1 MMLKIIPSDS
11 NMRSFESMVNIEA
24 NTKFGIERGLFRL
37 GKDLIQSFNA
47 ETKKRKSGILYGV
60 VGRRRRV
67 RSSAAGESPAVRTGK
82 YKKAVGYKI
91 SGTTMRFG
99 NSVEYAG
106 FLETGTSRMKARPGL
121 GNALKDNQ
129 RNGLLA
135 ISDSI
140 ESEL

>member
-1 MMLKIIPSDS
+1 MLKIIPSDS
-11 NMRSFESMVNIEA
+11 NMKAFESATNIEA

-37 GKDLIQSFNA
+37 GKDLIQSFNQQ
-47 ETKKRKSGILYGV
+47 TKERKSGKLYRV
-60 VGRRRRV
+60 PGRRRRV
-67 RSSAAGESPAVRTGK
+67 RASAPGESPAVRTGK

-121 GNALKDNQ
+121 GNSIKDNQ
-129 RNGLLA
+129 RNGLLSL
-135 ISDSI
+135 SDSI
-140 ESEL
+140 KAEI

>member
-1 MMLKIIPSDS
+1 MLKIIGSS
-11 NMRSFESMVNIEA
+11 GNMRTFKSMTNIVA
-24 NTKFGIERGLFRL
+24 NTKFGIQRGLFRL
-37 GKDLIQSFNA
+37 GKDLVKSFNA
-47 ETKKRKSGILYGV
+47 ETKKRKSGNLYSV
-60 VGRRRRV
+60 RGRSRKV
-67 RSSAAGESPAVRTGK
+67 RASAAGESPAVRTGK

-91 SGTTMRFG
+91 SGSVMRFG

-135 ISDSI
+135 MADSI
-140 ESEL
+140 KAEL

>member
-1 MMLKIIPSDS
+1 
-11 NMRSFESMVNIEA
+11 MRSFESMVNIEA

-47 ETKKRKSGILYGV
+47 ETKKRKSGILYSV
-60 VGRRRRV
+60 PGRRRRI
-67 RSSAAGESPAVRTGK
+67 RASAPGQSPAVRTGK

-91 SGTTMRFG
+91 SGSTMRFG

-135 ISDSI
+135 MADSI

>member
-1 MMLKIIPSDS
+1 MLDIIPSDS
-11 NMRSFESMVNIEA
+11 NMEAFKSATNIEA
-24 NTKFGIERGLFRL
+24 NTTFGIERGLFRL
-37 GKDLIQSFNA
+37 GKDLIQSFNQQ
-47 ETKKRKSGILYGV
+47 TKERKSGKLYRV
-60 VGRRRRV
+60 PGRRRRV
-67 RSSAAGESPAVRTGK
+67 RASAEGQSPAVRTGK

-106 FLETGTSRMKARPGL
+106 YLETGTSRMKPRPGL

-129 RNGLLA
+129 RNGLLS

-140 ESEL
+140 KAEL

>member
-1 MMLKIIPSDS
+1 MLKIIGSDS
-11 NMRSFESMVNIEA
+11 NMKAFNSMANIDA

-37 GKDLIQSFNA
+37 GKDLIKSFNA
-47 ETKKRKSGILYGV
+47 ETKKRKSGNLYRTP
-60 VGRRRRV
+60 GRRRRV
-67 RSSAAGESPAVRTGK
+67 RASAPGQSPAVRTGK

-91 SGTTMRFG
+91 SGSTMRFG

-121 GNALKDNQ
+121 GNAIKDNQ

-135 ISDSI
+135 MSDSI
-140 ESEL
+140 EAEL

>member
-1 MMLKIIPSDS
+1 MLKIIPSDS
-11 NMRSFESMVNIEA
+11 NMRSFESMTNIEA

-60 VGRRRRV
+60 AGRKRRV
-67 RSSAAGESPAVRTGK
+67 RASAAGESPAVRTGK
-82 YKKAVGYKI
+82 YKRSVGYKI

-129 RNGLLA
+129 RNGLLS

>member
-1 MMLKIIPSDS
+1 MLKIIPSDS

-37 GKDLIQSFNA
+37 GKDLIQSFNQ
-47 ETKKRKSGILYGV
+47 ETKKRKSGILYSV
-60 VGRRRRV
+60 PGRRRRV
-67 RSSAAGESPAVRTGK
+67 RASAPGQSPAVRSGK

-91 SGTTMRFG
+91 SGSTMRFG

-135 ISDSI
+135 MADPI
-140 ESEL
+140 EAEL

>member
-1 MMLKIIPSDS
+1 MKA
-11 NMRSFESMVNIEA
+11 FESAANIEA
-24 NTKFGIERGLFRL
+24 NTVFGIERGLFRL
-37 GKDLIQSFNA
+37 GKDLIQSFNQQ
-47 ETKKRKSGILYGV
+47 TKERKSGKLYRV
-60 VGRRRRV
+60 PGRRRRV
-67 RSSAAGESPAVRTGK
+67 RASAEGESPAVRTGK

-106 FLETGTSRMKARPGL
+106 YLETGTSRMKARPGL

-129 RNGLLA
+129 RNGLLS

-140 ESEL
+140 KAEI

>member
-1 MMLKIIPSDS
+1 MLKIIGSDS
-11 NMRSFESMVNIEA
+11 NMKAFESMQNIEA

-37 GKDLIQSFNA
+37 GKDLIKSFNA
-47 ETKKRKSGILYGV
+47 QTKDRKTGKLYRV
-60 VGRRRRV
+60 PGRRRRV
-67 RSSAAGESPAVRTGK
+67 RASAPGQSPAVRSGK

-121 GNALKDNQ
+121 GNAIKDNQ
-129 RNGLLA
+129 RNGLLSL
-135 ISDSI
+135 SDSI